1 MSNSS
6 QTTARSPFPPK
17 PVLWFLFL
25 FNLAV
30 AAAVAAGVG
39 PDGPQQLLTSAGMG
53 AFALGAGAGVV
64 RRRSVRV

>member
-1 MSNSS
+1 MLNST
-6 QTTARSPFPPK
+6 QTTAKTPFPPR

-30 AAAVAAGVG
+30 AAGVAAGVG

-53 AFALGAGAGVV
+53 AVALGAGAGLV
-64 RRRSVRV
+64 RRRGTWT